1 MRKAGAGR
9 PAVQP
14 ITSIVAVP
22 IARVKYGHV
31 LTHFYCVSGRQTTQ
45 SPPPALQH
53 CPRHACTRSACRV
66 LFWRAEA
73 AQGVPVCAALVTPV
87 PPALRHPDNGKL
99 EGCRATA
106 LPPHPS
112 NAGGG
117 RPYTG
122 SPRWA
127 VSPGSAS
134 IMADAHAQ
142 GEPPQPSIQLN
153 ACTLQ
158 PPPGRE
164 IAPTR
169 GSGSCRPPFGQQKTA
184 PLAGTQAADVALP
197 TPCPCPCP
205 WGWGA
210 PTRGRRHQPS
220 TLPPTPVVKQAIPL
234 PYPHPQNRRWQASA
248 RGLAAV
254 NTRYRPHPGRNEA
267 LPATYSWGM
276 GTSARRQRQCPSAP
290 RPPSPKKR
298 RRRASPYP
306 WASPPSTPATRP
318 IRDATKPPAPCP
330 WACRCQRLLP
340 PHPGRN
346 EAPYPCHGAWG
357 CQR

>member
-1 MRKAGAGR
+1 MLNSRMAHSAGSTNTSADPRRMGALPSRCRLGRRNGFPPRTASRGKPLCVRKAGAGR

-87 PPALRHPDNGKL
+87 PPALRHPDNRKL

-106 LPPHPS
+106 LLPHPS

-142 GEPPQPSIQLN
+142 GDPAALHTAKRLHASTAARAGNSAHPGKWFLPPSI
-153 ACTLQ
+153 
-158 PPPGRE
+158 
-164 IAPTR
+164 
-169 GSGSCRPPFGQQKTA
+169 
-184 PLAGTQAADVALP
+184 
-197 TPCPCPCP
+197 
-205 WGWGA
+205 
-210 PTRGRRHQPS
+210 
-220 TLPPTPVVKQAIPL
+220 
-234 PYPHPQNRRWQASA
+234 
-248 RGLAAV
+248 
-254 NTRYRPHPGRNEA
+254 
-267 LPATYSWGM
+267 
-276 GTSARRQRQCPSAP
+276 
-290 RPPSPKKR
+290 
-298 RRRASPYP
+298 
-306 WASPPSTPATRP
+306 
-318 IRDATKPPAPCP
+318 
-330 WACRCQRLLP
+330 
-340 PHPGRN
+340 
-346 EAPYPCHGAWG
+346 
-357 CQR
+357 

>member
-1 MRKAGAGR
+1 MLTAGWRTARKHKHQCGPKTDGRPAFAVSFGTAQWFPSPYSFPRKPLCVRKAGAGR

-31 LTHFYCVSGRQTTQ
+31 LTHFYCVSGRQTNAVTA
-45 SPPPALQH
+45 PCAAALSQ
-53 CPRHACTRSACRV
+53 ACLYAQRLQGFV
-66 LFWRAEA
+66 WRAEA

-99 EGCRATA
+99 EGCRAHRPATA
-106 LPPHPS
+106 PS

-127 VSPGSAS
+127 GVAGNAS

-142 GEPPQPSIQLN
+142 GEPPQPSIQLKRLHASTAARAGN
-153 ACTLQ
+153 SAHPGKWFL
-158 PPPGRE
+158 PPS
-164 IAPTR
+164 IWAAKNSAPW
-169 GSGSCRPPFGQQKTA
+169 
-184 PLAGTQAADVALP
+184 GTQAADVALP

-210 PTRGRRHQPS
+210 PTWGQRAPTIHPAANPRGKTGNPPPVPPSPKPQVASLCPWASRRQHP
-220 TLPPTPVVKQAIPL
+220 LPPIRDATKP
-234 PYPHPQNRRWQASA
+234 
-248 RGLAAV
+248 
-254 NTRYRPHPGRNEA
+254 
-267 LPATYSWGM
+267 PATYSWGM

-290 RPPSPKKR
+290 RAPVPK
-298 RRRASPYP
+298 
-306 WASPPSTPATRP
+306 TP
-318 IRDATKPPAPCP
+318 
-330 WACRCQRLLP
+330 
-340 PHPGRN
+340 
-346 EAPYPCHGAWG
+346 
-357 CQR
+357 